1 MLPPHCFWMHPYQ
14 HVRCRQVYPEVQVS
28 ALLRSAKEAESLMAD
43 GQRILSRL
51 SASRTLA
58 QQIMTAAQSNQ
69 KNNVLAAL
77 RQTGVRSQL
86 DASFDPD
93 HPVKYDSIFGSHP
106 LDRYSG
112 LHRHR
117 HSA

>member
-1 MLPPHCFWMHPYQ
+1 MFILLPPHCFWMHPYQ
-14 HVRCRQVYPEVQVS
+14 HVSRRQVYPEVQVS

-58 QQIMTAAQSNQ
+58 QQIMTVAQSNQ

-77 RQTGVRSQL
+77 RQTGVRDQL

-93 HPVKYDSIFGSHP
+93 GIRIMLISPRNRLFLLLRWS
-106 LDRYSG
+106 
-112 LHRHR
+112 
-117 HSA
+117 

>member
-1 MLPPHCFWMHPYQ
+1 MFILLPPHCFWMHPYQ
-14 HVRCRQVYPEVQVS
+14 HVSCRQVYPEVQVS
-28 ALLRSAKEAESLMAD
+28 ALLRSAKEAESLIAD

-93 HPVKYDSIFGSHP
+93 GIRIMLISPRSRLFLLLRWS
-106 LDRYSG
+106 
-112 LHRHR
+112 
-117 HSA
+117 

>member
-14 HVRCRQVYPEVQVS
+14 HVSCRQVYPEVQVS

-58 QQIMTAAQSNQ
+58 QQIMTATQSNQ

-93 HPVKYDSIFGSHP
+93 GIRIMLISPRSRLFLLLRWS
-106 LDRYSG
+106 
-112 LHRHR
+112 
-117 HSA
+117 